1 MTTRQL
7 FTRDQAG
14 QRRLVMIADLAD
26 RLGVTTR
33 ALRHYEDIGL
43 VRSERTARNV
53 RAYDLDAVETLKVVT
68 LLRQVD
74 VPLAAIGEVVRQRS
88 DPPAQALAMRQ
99 ALNAAFVDKKR
110 SMARIVE
117 LLATLD
123 SRDDANP
130 IAMATPAE
138 LPRSGRFMR
147 SEESVAAAR
156 GTG

>member
-1 MTTRQL
+1 MTTRQP
-7 FTRDQAG
+7 FTCDQTG

-26 RLGVTTR
+26 RLGVTAR

-43 VRSERTARNV
+43 IQSERTARNV
-53 RAYDLDAVETLKVVT
+53 RAYDLETVEILKVVT

-88 DPPAQALAMRQ
+88 DPSAQALAMRR
-99 ALNAAFVDKKR
+99 ALNVALIDKKR
-110 SMARIVE
+110 SMARIVD
-117 LLATLD
+117 LIATLD
-123 SRDDANP
+123 IRDDASP
-130 IAMATPAE
+130 IALAAPVE
-138 LPRSGRFMR
+138 RPRSGRFMR

>member
-1 MTTRQL
+1 MTTRQP

-14 QRRLVMIADLAD
+14 HRRLVMIADLAD

-43 VRSERTARNV
+43 VQSERTARNV
-53 RAYDLDAVETLKVVT
+53 RAYDLETAETLKVVT

-88 DPPAQALAMRQ
+88 DPPAQAVAMRQ
-99 ALNAAFVDKKR
+99 ALNAALIDKKR
-110 SMARIVE
+110 AMARIVE

-123 SRDDANP
+123 SRDDASP
-130 IAMATPAE
+130 TASAAPAE

-147 SEESVAAAR
+147 SEESLAAAR
-156 GTG
+156 GAG